1 MASHIREKGK
11 EEKSSFARKKHIF
24 KDISVGNDIFFFL
37 SFRIKTN
44 AISPPLTNGGGRY
57 QSRFPSVFPLGR
69 FRHHPWGGGKEE
81 TTDSYSFPFS
91 FFLRKRNHIAYV
103 GNAK

>member
-1 MASHIREKGK
+1 MGVPPSLPLRKSTEKEHSLEDNGIPYTGKGERGKKLIRAE
-11 EEKSSFARKKHIF
+11 KKHIF

-69 FRHHPWGGGKEE
+69 FRHHPGGGGRKEG
-81 TTDSYSFPFS
+81 D
-91 FFLRKRNHIAYV
+91 N
-103 GNAK
+103 